1 MTYWELISYIDI
13 ALFIIVSAT
22 ILYLAVFAIASLF
35 YRQHSEIPKART
47 RNRFIILI
55 PVHKNGTGA
64 EHTVLSALG
73 QSYPQRLFDI
83 TVISDHLDEI
93 SNFRIAQQPVT
104 LLTPNFKKGSRAKSL
119 QLAINNLPQ
128 FKIYD
133 IVVILNGG
141 NIVEPDF
148 LERMNDAYESAGTK
162 AIQAH
167 RLSQNRDTAS
177 ARLSAIFEEINNSIF
192 RRGHIT
198 LGLSAASAGTA
209 MAFDFNWFK
218 ENIKTVT
225 TAFDD
230 KELEIRLL
238 RQHIY
243 IDYFDDI
250 MVFEEKARNAEDFNR
265 QRRRWILSQF
275 TTIFRNILYLPGAIF
290 TKHYNLMDKI
300 IQWMLLP
307 RLALIAVI
315 LFMSVVMP
323 FIYFSLALKW
333 WVLFG
338 FVFFVF
344 ALATPNYLVD
354 EKWDK
359 TFYMA
364 PLIFLSSILS
374 KTILGKRLK
383 AYTNQKL

>member
-1 MTYWELISYIDI
+1 MTYWEILTYLDI
-13 ALFIIVSAT
+13 ILFIMVSAT
-22 ILYLAVFAIASLF
+22 VLYLAIFAIASLF
-35 YRQHSEIPKART
+35 SRHSETPKAKT
-47 RNRFIILI
+47 QNRFIILI
-55 PVHKNGTGA
+55 PVHKNGSGA
-64 EHTVLSALG
+64 EHTVRAALG
-73 QSYPQRLFDI
+73 QAYPQRLFDI
-83 TVISDHLDEI
+83 TVISDHLDEM
-93 SNFRIAQQPVT
+93 SNFHLAQQPVT
-104 LLTPNFKKGSRAKSL
+104 LLTPNFKKSSRAKSL

-133 IVVILNGG
+133 IVVILNAG

-148 LERMNDAYESAGTK
+148 LEKINDAYEAAGTR

-167 RLSQNRDTAS
+167 RLSQNRDTAA

-198 LGLSAASAGTA
+198 LGLSSASAGSA

-218 ENIKTVT
+218 KNIMTIN

-243 IDYFDDI
+243 VDYFDNI
-250 MVFEEKARNAEDFNR
+250 FVYEEKYRDAEDFNR
-265 QRRRWILSQF
+265 QRRRWVTSQF
-275 TTIFRNILYLPGAIF
+275 MNILRNIRYLPGALL
-290 TKHYNLMDKI
+290 TRHYDLLDKI

-307 RLALIAVI
+307 RLI
-315 LFMSVVMP
+315 LMAIIILMGVVMP
-323 FIYFSLALKW
+323 FIYFSWALKW
-333 WVLFG
+333 WALFAIVVL
-338 FVFFVF
+338 VF

-359 TFYMA
+359 TFYMV
-364 PLIFLSSILS
+364 PIIFLSSVFS
-374 KTILGKRLK
+374 KTILGKRMK
-383 AYTNQKL
+383 AYANQKL